1 MLTLLE
7 FTNFYKGQHS
17 DITAYPTTAEV
28 MLEFAGQD
36 LTDYFPPPLTVACAG
51 LVNSDQLSLMRANF
65 TPIIGY
71 AVHTSGPLQTIN
83 GTKLDDI
90 NWYDNTLL
98 PGLVQ
103 YYKGSFVY
111 SKSDVQGQADADSR

>member
-1 MLTLLE
+1 
-7 FTNFYKGQHS
+7 
-17 DITAYPTTAEV
+17 

-36 LTDYFPPPLTVACAG
+36 VTDYFPPPMTVACPG
-51 LVNSDQLSLMRANF
+51 LVDSDQLSLMRANF
-65 TPIIGY
+65 TPIVGY
-71 AVHTSGPLQTIN
+71 AVHTSGPLQTSN